1 MKDQI
6 LSHLIAYDW
15 VSFAEP
21 KLKIDGVLREEVG
34 YDDPP

>member
-6 LSHLIAYDW
+6 LSHVIAYDL

-21 KLKIDGVLREEVG
+21 KRKIDGVSREEVG